1 MIVQKL
7 SVVPT
12 LSELLLG
19 VYHMQG
25 TREDSKEVY
34 ERDPVLVMKRNIVW
48 EQQAVKLY
56 VDVLGSPKLRKN
68 SLA

>member
-1 MIVQKL
+1 
-7 SVVPT
+7 
-12 LSELLLG
+12 
-19 VYHMQG
+19 MQG

>member
-34 ERDPVLVMKRNIVW
+34 ERDPVLVLKRNIVR

-56 VDVLGSPKLRKN
+56 VDVLGSPKLRKS

>member
-34 ERDPVLVMKRNIVW
+34 ERDPVLVMKRNIVR